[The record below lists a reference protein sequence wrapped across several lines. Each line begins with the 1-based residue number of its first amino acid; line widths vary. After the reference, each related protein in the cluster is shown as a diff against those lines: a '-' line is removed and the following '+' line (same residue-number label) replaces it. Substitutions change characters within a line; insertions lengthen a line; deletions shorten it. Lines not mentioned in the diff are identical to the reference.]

1 MSDVCK
7 KLQVEHNIAV
17 KVYERGGMKIGNKTK
32 ADPLGPSTC
41 KREYCF
47 SFTSGG
53 GGGGILAG
61 AVLHTGCNEHLAG
74 LSNEK

>member
-17 KVYERGGMKIGNKTK
+17 KVYERGGMKIENKTK
-32 ADPLGPSTC
+32 ADPLSPSTC

-53 GGGGILAG
+53 GAD
-61 AVLHTGCNEHLAG
+61 LHTGCNEHLAG